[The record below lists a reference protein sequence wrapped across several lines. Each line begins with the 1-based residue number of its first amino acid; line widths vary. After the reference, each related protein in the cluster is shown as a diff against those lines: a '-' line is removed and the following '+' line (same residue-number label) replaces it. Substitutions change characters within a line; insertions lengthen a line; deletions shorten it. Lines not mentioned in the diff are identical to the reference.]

1 MDNEIYVLGIGIA
14 SLVYLEHAEACGYKI
29 AGLYHYNEDRTG
41 EVICG
46 HKIIGSFSDMFA
58 AGVKGKN
65 FLLTQG
71 KMSLRKELTEKILA
85 GGGIIPSIIHPLA
98 SVSKYSEIGD
108 GCLIGPYVVIQAQC
122 KISNGVIIRDQALI
136 CHGTTIN
143 DYVFVGPKALVGAM
157 LNIKEQAFV
166 GQGAILISSKA
177 TEIGVNTLIG
187 AGSLVTKPMP
197 DNVVVVGSPAKV
209 IEQR

>member
-157 LNIKEQAFV
+157 LHVKEQAFV
-166 GQGAILISSKA
+166 GQGSILISSKA
-177 TEIGVNTLIG
+177 TEIGENVLIG
-187 AGSLVTKPMP
+187 AGALVTRPVP
-197 DNVVVVGSPAKV
+197 DNVVVAGSPARV
-209 IEQR
+209 IKQR

>member
-1 MDNEIYVLGIGIA
+1 MDKEIYVLGIGIA
-14 SLVYLEHAEACGYKI
+14 SMVYLEHAEACGYKI

-46 HKIIGSFSDMFA
+46 HKIIGSFNDMFA

-71 KMSLRKELTEKILA
+71 KMSLRKELTERILSE
-85 GGGIIPSIIHPLA
+85 GGFIPTIIHPLA
-98 SVSKYSEIGD
+98 SVSKYTEIGD
-108 GCLIGPYVVIQAQC
+108 GCLIGPYAVVQAQC

-136 CHGTTIN
+136 CHGTTVD

-157 LNIKEQAFV
+157 LHVKEQAFV
-166 GQGAILISSKA
+166 GQGSILISSKA
-177 TEIGVNTLIG
+177 TEIGANTLIG
-187 AGSLVTKPMP
+187 AGSLVTKPVP
-197 DNVVVVGSPAKV
+197 DNVVVFGSPAK
-209 IEQR
+209 IFEQR

>member
-1 MDNEIYVLGIGIA
+1 MDKEIYVLGIGIT
-14 SLVYLEHAEACGYKI
+14 SMVYLEHAEACGYKI
-29 AGLYHYNEDRTG
+29 AGLYHYNGERTG

-46 HKIIGSFSDMFA
+46 HEIIGSFDDMFA

-85 GGGIIPSIIHPLA
+85 GGGIIPTIIHPLA
-98 SVSKYSEIGD
+98 SVSKYTDIGE
-108 GCLIGPYVVIQAQC
+108 GCLIGPYAVVQAQC
-122 KISNGVIIRDQALI
+122 KISNGVIVRDQALI
-136 CHGTTIN
+136 CHGTTVD

-157 LNIKEQAFV
+157 LHVKEQAFV
-166 GQGAILISSKA
+166 GQGSILISSKA
-177 TEIGVNTLIG
+177 TEVGENVLIG
-187 AGSLVTKPMP
+187 AGSLVTKPVP

-209 IEQR
+209 IKQR

>member
-1 MDNEIYVLGIGIA
+1 MDKEIYVLGIGIA
-14 SLVYLEHAEACGYKI
+14 SMVYLEHAEACGYKI
-29 AGLYHYNEDRTG
+29 AGLYHYNGERTG

-46 HKIIGSFSDMFA
+46 HEIIGSFDDMFA

-85 GGGIIPSIIHPLA
+85 GGGIIPTIIHPLA
-98 SVSKYSEIGD
+98 SVSKYTDIGE
-108 GCLIGPYVVIQAQC
+108 GCLIGPYAVVQAQC
-122 KISNGVIIRDQALI
+122 KISNGVIVRDQALI
-136 CHGTTIN
+136 CHGTTVD

-157 LNIKEQAFV
+157 LHVKEQAFV
-166 GQGAILISSKA
+166 GQGSILISSKA
-177 TEIGVNTLIG
+177 TEVGENVLIG
-187 AGSLVTKPMP
+187 AGSLVTKPVP
-197 DNVVVVGSPAKV
+197 DNVVVVGSPAKI